1 MQGLPDLSRPV
12 VLRGRKWSFIA
23 LAAATLVAAV
33 VFWVL
38 HKPPVRTGAITIDMN
53 NLPPPDQM
61 PPRGGSYDY
70 AEAVSDLRSN
80 PPPTL
85 KITKFD
91 ATHDSVVLDGQ
102 PLDGVNL
109 PSGLRMEEKQEST
122 VLLFPEGGFVVL
134 RGVTPALWQA
144 GAARQI
150 HGTAGNDALK
160 GGAADDVFVP
170 GSGQDSVTPDAGD
183 DYILYTSG
191 ITTILNAPPNLGDDR
206 LDLRRFSATDL
217 AFHAEGQDLR
227 ITSPSGDV
235 LLKGQFSASG
245 NIETVLL
252 AEQRVLT
259 SGDLRS
265 MVGR

>member
-1 MQGLPDLSRPV
+1 
-12 VLRGRKWSFIA
+12 
-23 LAAATLVAAV
+23 
-33 VFWVL
+33 
-38 HKPPVRTGAITIDMN
+38 MN

-91 ATHDSVVLDGQ
+91 PTHDRVVLDGQ

-109 PSGLRMEEKQEST
+109 PPGLRMEEKQEST
-122 VLLFPEGGFVVL
+122 VLLFPDGGL
-134 RGVTPALWQA
+134 TPALWQA

-150 HGTAGNDALK
+150 HGSVGNDALK

-191 ITTILNAPPNLGDDR
+191 ITTILNSPPNLGDDR
-206 LDLRRFSATDL
+206 LDLRRFSTNDL
-217 AFHAEGQDLR
+217 AFHAEGQDLH

-259 SGDLRS
+259 SRDLRS
-265 MVGR
+265 MLGL